1 MALPSGQIAGRSSDS
16 VSLWRIFKV
25 REVLVWRSMSRRS
38 PPMALLL
45 FRALTTLATANFAF
59 AAPATSAGYAGR
71 MSWVS
76 GVGRGARRSSQAT
89 WPRELPR
96 TRPVAL
102 DWAVTGC
109 GETGVGKLSANSRAV
124 ARKRARASGLTSA
137 QDGIRRHRDPAYRR
151 CAAPFECRINQ
162 GSDVGEAGKAAR

>member
-16 VSLWRIFKV
+16 DSLWRTFKV

-45 FRALTTLATANFAF
+45 GRALTMLAMANFAC
-59 AAPATSAGYAGR
+59 AAPATSAGDAGR

-76 GVGRGARRSSQAT
+76 GVGRGATRSSEAP
-89 WPRELPR
+89 WPRELAR
-96 TRPVAL
+96 ARPPAL
-102 DWAVTGC
+102 DWVVTGC
-109 GETGVGKLSANSRAV
+109 GEPGVGRLSAKSRAL

-137 QDGIRRHRDPAYRR
+137 QDGIQR
-151 CAAPFECRINQ
+151 
-162 GSDVGEAGKAAR
+162 